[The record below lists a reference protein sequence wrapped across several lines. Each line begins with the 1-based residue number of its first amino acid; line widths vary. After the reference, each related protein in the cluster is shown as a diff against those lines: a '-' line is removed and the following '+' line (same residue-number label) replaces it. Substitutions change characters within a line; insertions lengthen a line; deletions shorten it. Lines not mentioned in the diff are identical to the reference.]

1 MLANMNTLFTE
12 PKAFAGIL
20 YLFIALTYVSA
31 IIIVRWN
38 LIAVPLRQH
47 LKVAIESV
55 RARLHV
61 EGLGTSPD
69 GETASDHASDTAA
82 YKEVEHLLDE
92 AKKQLDKNIW
102 DMIFWSRGREMNG
115 WRYVHEA
122 GRLMAVLYHP
132 QMVNVRLGGAVSEL
146 RQINSREATD
156 LAGVIKAELESDKDD
171 DLKARRALLQGA
183 LALIYDN
190 RDNRYAFL
198 DTWDNEAMWMVTS
211 GLLLITVLGCTI
223 GNAALLLVG
232 AVGGFLGR
240 LTHLI
245 KVKVGSTDYG
255 LYWDPL
261 FMSPVLGALTG
272 WTGVL
277 LVVFMANE
285 KLGILGSVFK
295 DVSWTNPL
303 HPYALGLAFLFG
315 LSERFFGNLVSGA
328 QSQMIN
334 VNVEESKKPAA
345 EPS

>member
-1 MLANMNTLFTE
+1 MLTNMNTLFTE
-12 PKAFAGIL
+12 PKVLAGIL
-20 YLFIALTYVSA
+20 YLFVALIYVIA
-31 IIIVRWN
+31 IIVVRWN

-47 LKVAIESV
+47 LKVAIDSG

-61 EGLGTSPD
+61 AGLGKSP
-69 GETASDHASDTAA
+69 AA
-82 YKEVEHLLDE
+82 PYKEVEHLLKE
-92 AKKQLDKNIW
+92 AEGQLEKNIW

-122 GRLMAVLYHP
+122 GRLMAVIYQP
-132 QMVNVRLGGAVSEL
+132 ETVKVRLGGAVSEL

-156 LAGVIKAELESDKDD
+156 LADAIEEELKSVTGGDPKE
-171 DLKARRALLQGA
+171 RRALLQGA
-183 LALIYDN
+183 LAFIYDN

-211 GLLLITVLGCTI
+211 GLLLITVLGCTV
-223 GNAALLLVG
+223 GNAPLFLVG

-245 KVKVGSTDYG
+245 KVRVESTDYG

-285 KLGILGSVFK
+285 KLGILGPLFK
-295 DVSWTNPL
+295 DISWTNPL
-303 HPYALGLAFLFG
+303 NPYALGFAFLFG

-328 QSQMIN
+328 KLQMIS
-334 VNVEESKKPAA
+334 VNVEENEKPGG

>member
-1 MLANMNTLFTE
+1 MLLTIADGFIQPRVLT
-12 PKAFAGIL
+12 GIL
-20 YLFIALTYVSA
+20 YLFVALTYVSA

-61 EGLGTSPD
+61 EGVEESPD
-69 GETASDHASDTAA
+69 SRTP
-82 YKEVEHLLDE
+82 YKEIEHLLDDAE
-92 AKKQLDKNIW
+92 KQLEKNIW
-102 DMIFWSRGREMNG
+102 DMVFWSRGREMNG

-122 GRLMAVLYHP
+122 GRLMAMLYHP
-132 QMVNVRLGGAVSEL
+132 QMVKVRLGGAVSEL
-146 RQINSREATD
+146 RQINSRESND
-156 LAGVIKAELESDKDD
+156 LADAIEKELVSDAEG

-183 LALIYDN
+183 LALVYDN

-198 DTWDNEAMWMVTS
+198 DTWDNEAMWMVTF
-211 GLLLITVLGCTI
+211 GLLLMTVLGCTI
-223 GNAALLLVG
+223 GNVTLFLVG

-245 KVKVGSTDYG
+245 KVRVGSTDYG

-261 FMSPVLGALTG
+261 FMSPVLGALAG

-277 LVVFMANE
+277 LVVFMADE
-285 KLGILGSVFK
+285 KLGILGPIFK
-295 DVSWTNPL
+295 DISWVNPL

-315 LSERFFGNLVSGA
+315 LSERFFGSLVTGAKLKMLNLKT
-328 QSQMIN
+328 
-334 VNVEESKKPAA
+334 EETGKVAA
-345 EPS
+345 EQS

>member
-1 MLANMNTLFTE
+1 MLTNLNLLLIE
-12 PKAFAGIL
+12 PRVLTGIL
-20 YLFIALTYVSA
+20 YLGIALIYVNA

-61 EGLGTSPD
+61 EGLSESPAC
-69 GETASDHASDTAA
+69 ETAA
-82 YKEVEHLLDE
+82 YKEVEHLLDDAE
-92 AKKQLDKNIW
+92 KQLEKNVW

-122 GRLMAVLYHP
+122 GRVMAALYHP
-132 QMVNVRLGGAVSEL
+132 QMVKVRLGGAVSEL
-146 RQINSREATD
+146 RQMNGREAND
-156 LAGVIKAELESDKDD
+156 LADAIEAELKSEMNG
-171 DLKARRALLQGA
+171 DLKARRALLQGS

-198 DTWDNEAMWMVTS
+198 DTWDNEAMWMVTF

-223 GNAALLLVG
+223 GNTALFLVG

-245 KVKVGSTDYG
+245 KVRVGSTDYG

-277 LVVFMANE
+277 LVVFLADE
-285 KLGILGSVFK
+285 KLGVLGPVFK
-295 DVSWTNPL
+295 DISWTNPL

-315 LSERFFGNLVSGA
+315 LSERFFGSLISSAKLKV
-328 QSQMIN
+328 IN
-334 VNVEESKKPAA
+334 VNADENRKPAA
-345 EPS
+345 ESS

>member
-1 MLANMNTLFTE
+1 MLTTISALFTE
-12 PKAFAGIL
+12 PRVLAAIT
-20 YLFIALTYVSA
+20 YLLVALIYVSA
-31 IIIVRWN
+31 IIVVRWN

-55 RARLHV
+55 RSRLHV
-61 EGLGTSPD
+61 EGLGKSPD
-69 GETASDHASDTAA
+69 GETAADTTLDTAA

-92 AKKQLDKNIW
+92 AEKQLDRNIW

-122 GRLMAVLYHP
+122 GRLMAVLYHRE
-132 QMVNVRLGGAVSEL
+132 MVDVRLEGAVSEL
-146 RQINSREATD
+146 RQVKSLEA
-156 LAGVIKAELESDKDD
+156 AELANAIEKELKPGTNA
-171 DLKARRALLQGA
+171 DLKKRRALLQGA
-183 LALIYDN
+183 LAQIYDN
-190 RDNRYAFL
+190 RDSKYAFL

-211 GLLLITVLGCTI
+211 GLLLITVLGCTV
-223 GNAALLLVG
+223 GNAGLFLVG
-232 AVGGFLGR
+232 AVGGFLAR

-245 KVKVGSTDYG
+245 KVRVGSSDYG

-277 LVVFMANE
+277 LIVFMSNE
-285 KLGILGSVFK
+285 KLGILGPIFK

-328 QSQMIN
+328 KSQMITMN
-334 VNVEESKKPAA
+334 VDETKKPAA